1 MFNKLLC
8 PAVKVVLPE
17 IVIAGRIEFVIVI
30 TRLLLVAVA
39 GLEQAALL
47 VIRTETISPL
57 IREDEVY

>member
-1 MFNKLLC
+1 M
-8 PAVKVVLPE
+8 VLPE

-47 VIRTETISPL
+47 VIRTEIISPL